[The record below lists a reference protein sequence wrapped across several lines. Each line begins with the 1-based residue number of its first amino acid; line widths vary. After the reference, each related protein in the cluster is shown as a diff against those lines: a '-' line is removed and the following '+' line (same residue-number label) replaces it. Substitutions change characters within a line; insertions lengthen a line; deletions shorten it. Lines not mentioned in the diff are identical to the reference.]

1 MASPPPAGSNS
12 SGTGSSRGSSIGSGC
27 SHAKSGR
34 LTKPGAPRWSSTY
47 AASTAQS
54 PLPCHSRHTQTKPPL
69 CCSCRLSKL
78 SPPQQPPSPPP
89 LLAPSS
95 PCRPWL
101 RRCPRTCLPSASFPM
116 PASCTTCTAPSW
128 RRPSPSLASTSS
140 SSSSLQPSRQA
151 STVSCWGRV
160 GGVGKPGSALYP
172 LQGRLLLGLPAG
184 RPAGVCLLP
193 PLPPPRPL
201 TPPTLLLPAAPRSQ
215 ACLRHRAGQRGLA
228 ARHCRVAAHRH
239 QPLHR
244 AGPAGR
250 HPQGRGSQRGQGRGS
265 RQRRRCGGRGAA
277 CQCHPTTQ
285 INAGCVP
292 VAPCAGASVTH
303 FHCRAAEAPCR
314 LVQASN
320 FEKQSNQSV
329 KANNELVKVCVH
341 VGSVRWSSHSVK
353 SKCSWAGAACRGCC
367 GAWSPAAPLASCCQ
381 RQSGEH
387 PACMPTSSASCLC
400 P

>member
-1 MASPPPAGSNS
+1 MAACRIAPTLCQQQPWRRM
-12 SGTGSSRGSSIGSGC
+12 TGSPGQSTGQRRAAAAAVGRWP
-27 SHAKSGR
+27 SHGV
-34 LTKPGAPRWSSTY
+34 
-47 AASTAQS
+47 AA
-54 PLPCHSRHTQTKPPL
+54 
-69 CCSCRLSKL
+69 
-78 SPPQQPPSPPP
+78 
-89 LLAPSS
+89 
-95 PCRPWL
+95 
-101 RRCPRTCLPSASFPM
+101 
-116 PASCTTCTAPSW
+116 
-128 RRPSPSLASTSS
+128 
-140 SSSSLQPSRQA
+140 PSRQQQQRHWQQQGQQHRQRVQPCQIWPFDQAWGPALELNVRSQHCAEPAALPLPSHTNQAAALLLLQTQQALAPPTA
-151 STVSCWGRV
+151 SLSPALACPLFSLQTLAETLPQNLFAISIIPYAGFLYHLHRSKLAPPLTLFGFYFLLVFVFATIPAGIYGELLGQGGWGGQAWLGTVPAARALAAWVASRPPCWGV
-160 GGVGKPGSALYP
+160 
-172 LQGRLLLGLPAG
+172 PAAAAA
-184 RPAGVCLLP
+184 PTQP
-193 PLPPPRPL
+193 PTHPL

-329 KANNELVKVCVH
+329 KANNELFF
-341 VGSVRWSSHSVK
+341 K
-353 SKCSWAGAACRGCC
+353 SMCTRGV
-367 GAWSPAAPLASCCQ
+367 SQ
-381 RQSGEH
+381 VE
-387 PACMPTSSASCLC
+387 
-400 P
+400 